1 MKVNPIIYA
10 VIGVLILGGL
20 FFLFKPKSQTPVP
33 ENVQTINQ
41 QTTTQTSSPS
51 STPESK
57 VKTFELVI
65 KGKKLV
71 SGPETITVTEDD
83 EVVIKIT
90 SDEPEEFHIH
100 GYDKSVDLEK
110 SVQAQLSF
118 TANLTGRFVYELEQ
132 SKTEIGALEVQP
144 K

>member
-1 MKVNPIIYA
+1 MKINPIFYI
-10 VIGVLILGGL
+10 VLGVLILGGL
-20 FFLFKPKSQTPVP
+20 FFLFKPKQEVQVSQTSP
-33 ENVQTINQ
+33 
-41 QTTTQTSSPS
+41 TTTQQVVTPSP
-51 STPESK
+51 TPESK
-57 VKTFELVI
+57 VKIFELVI

-71 SGPETITVTEDD
+71 SGLETITVTQDD

-90 SDEPEEFHIH
+90 ADEPEEFHLH

-110 SVQAQLSF
+110 DKQAQLNF

-132 SKTEIGALEVQP
+132 SKTDIGALEVQP